1 MMQGQLQRAQSPDPT
16 AAADIDTAQ
25 ILALLMQA
33 RRAIGQDMAQ
43 ADRYLDRAC
52 MLLRDGDPAQP
63 HPQPHSA
70 PLVPPVPDA
79 HQPSPTGG
87 LAGWQ
92 VRQVTAYIDA
102 RLGRTLATQ
111 ELALVTSLSPGHFC
125 RAFKASMG
133 ETPHAYI
140 IRQRIRRAQ
149 TLMLDTRHSLS
160 QIASAC
166 GLTDQ
171 AHLTRLFKR
180 MVGTTPLLWRRTWQ
194 DRESAA

>member
-1 MMQGQLQRAQSPDPT
+1 MVDPLPYGARAAGP
-16 AAADIDTAQ
+16 DIDA
-25 ILALLMQA
+25 AYLLLLLTEA
-33 RRAIGQDMAQ
+33 RRAIGQDMVR

-52 MLLRDGDPAQP
+52 HLLR
-63 HPQPHSA
+63 HSA
-70 PLVPPVPDA
+70 PDRAPLAALVPSVPDA
-79 HQPSPTGG
+79 HQPSHTGG
-87 LAGWQ
+87 LASWQ
-92 VRQVTAYIDA
+92 LRRVTAHIDA
-102 RLGRTLATQ
+102 RLGRHLVTE

-133 ETPHAYI
+133 ETPHAYV

-149 TLMLDTRHSLS
+149 MLMLETGNSLS

-180 MVGTTPLLWRRTWQ
+180 LVGTTPFLWRRQWQ
-194 DRESAA
+194 NREAQG

>member
-1 MMQGQLQRAQSPDPT
+1 M
-16 AAADIDTAQ
+16 
-25 ILALLMQA
+25 
-33 RRAIGQDMAQ
+33 
-43 ADRYLDRAC
+43 
-52 MLLRDGDPAQP
+52 
-63 HPQPHSA
+63 
-70 PLVPPVPDA
+70 
-79 HQPSPTGG
+79 
-87 LAGWQ
+87 
-92 VRQVTAYIDA
+92 RQVTAYIDA
-102 RLGRTLATQ
+102 RLCQTLATQ

-149 TLMLDTRHSLS
+149 MLMLETRHSLS

-180 MVGTTPLLWRRTWQ
+180 LVGTTPLLWRRTWQ
-194 DRESAA
+194 DREVAA

>member
-1 MMQGQLQRAQSPDPT
+1 MMDGLFPHAQSPDP
-16 AAADIDTAQ
+16 AVAADIDTAQ
-25 ILALLMQA
+25 ILALLMKA

-43 ADRYLDRAC
+43 ADQYLDRAC
-52 MLLRDGDPAQP
+52 MLLRDGGPAQD
-63 HPQPHSA
+63 QPA
-70 PLVPPVPDA
+70 PLVPQTPDA
-79 HQPSPTGG
+79 HQPSATGG

-102 RLGRTLATQ
+102 RLGRSLATD

-133 ETPHAYI
+133 ETPHAYV

-149 TLMLDTRHSLS
+149 TLMLETGHSLS

-180 MVGTTPLLWRRTWQ
+180 LVGTTPLLWRRQWQ
-194 DRESAA
+194 YREAAI